1 MFYFERFKSCTVA
14 VQHAVQLVFH
24 YFNFLSFI
32 TLYFLFF
39 TISFPLCSFFPFLVT
54 SLHFPPFPSFPIPLH
69 LHHFSFLFV
78 PSPRHLPFH
87 PISSASSPPSIFF
100 PPSYIFP
107 ILRPGYIPVWWGSRL
122 MCHAG
127 DYGTASSI
135 AALPASLRSRG
146 AMGSG
151 DGGERNY
158 GNWASFWASSC
169 QVRVDILGA
178 RLTGDAADSDC
189 SVNGCLEVSI
199 RTVSHPSL
207 LLSTFLV
214 STAYIPN
221 A

>member
-1 MFYFERFKSCTVA
+1 M
-14 VQHAVQLVFH
+14 Q
-24 YFNFLSFI
+24 NIWSFI
-32 TLYFLFF
+32 PSIFYPLSPFISFF
-39 TISFPLCSFFPFLVT
+39 HHLFPLCSFFPFLVT
-54 SLHFPPFPSFPIPLH
+54 SLHFPPIPSIPIPLH
-69 LHHFSFLFV
+69 LHHFPFPFV
-78 PSPRHLPFH
+78 QPSLHLPFH
-87 PISSASSPPSIFF
+87 PLSSTSSPPSILF

-107 ILRPGYIPVWWGSRL
+107 ILRPGYIPACWGSRL

-146 AMGSG
+146 AMGRG

-158 GNWASFWASSC
+158 GNCASFWASSC

-178 RLTGDAADSDC
+178 RLTGDAADSVC

-199 RTVSHPSL
+199 RIVSHPSL

-214 STAYIPN
+214 SHCLYSQCLTITESYLHRANIT
-221 A
+221 